1 MKSSGWSPNH
11 VTFVGVLTAFDLLA
25 RAGHLDEAVKL
36 INEMKLEPD
45 VVVWK
50 TLLYLKLK
58 FDACPFNLPRTILFV
73 ITFKTKRRQLL
84 IQLSL

>member
-1 MKSSGWSPNH
+1 MKSSGWSQNH

-50 TLLYLKLK
+50 TLLYMLDDL
-58 FDACPFNLPRTILFV
+58 
-73 ITFKTKRRQLL
+73 TKAS
-84 IQLSL
+84 IEVKEDFSEVDESGGGG

>member
-1 MKSSGWSPNH
+1 
-11 VTFVGVLTAFDLLA
+11 
-25 RAGHLDEAVKL
+25 
-36 INEMKLEPD
+36 MKLEPD

-58 FDACPFNLPRTILFV
+58 FDACPFNLPRAILFV

-84 IQLSL
+84 LQLSL